1 VRHHL
6 GGRQSDGGL
15 LDHDAMAWLQG
26 EHVIS
31 VEELVGLGHG
41 ANARAR
47 CATVMPARLSRQSL
61 FGGAGLEH
69 PCGSVTPLN
78 KSVTVQIV
86 GRAVSL
92 ENLRLRE
99 PASTAVNVTVGKRSR
114 EYLTDREV
122 ERLIDAAKLNR
133 SGHRDATA
141 ILVAYRHGLRA
152 SELVTLRWDD
162 IDLATGR
169 LHVRR
174 AKSGDASVHP
184 ISARESRALRK
195 LLREAPRSPYVF
207 ISERLAPLSVAG
219 YQRMVARAGVAA
231 KFTFLVHSHM
241 LRHACG
247 FKLANDGHDTRAIQA
262 YLGHRSIMSTVRY
275 TALTPNRFKNF
286 WKD

>member
-1 VRHHL
+1 
-6 GGRQSDGGL
+6 
-15 LDHDAMAWLQG
+15 M
-26 EHVIS
+26 E
-31 VEELVGLGHG
+31 
-41 ANARAR
+41 NAR
-47 CATVMPARLSRQSL
+47 
-61 FGGAGLEH
+61 
-69 PCGSVTPLN
+69 
-78 KSVTVQIV
+78 
-86 GRAVSL
+86 
-92 ENLRLRE
+92 LRDG
-99 PASTAVNVTVGKRSR
+99 ASTSVNVTVGKRSR
-114 EYLTDREV
+114 EYLTEREV
-122 ERLIDAAKLNR
+122 ERLIEAAKQNR

-152 SELVTLRWDD
+152 SEVVVLRWDD
-162 IDLATGR
+162 IDLTTGR

-174 AKSGDASVHP
+174 AKGGDASVHP

-195 LLREAPRSPYVF
+195 LLREAPTSPYVF
-207 ISERLAPLSVAG
+207 ISERRAPLSAAG

-231 KFTFLVHSHM
+231 KFTFPVHSHM